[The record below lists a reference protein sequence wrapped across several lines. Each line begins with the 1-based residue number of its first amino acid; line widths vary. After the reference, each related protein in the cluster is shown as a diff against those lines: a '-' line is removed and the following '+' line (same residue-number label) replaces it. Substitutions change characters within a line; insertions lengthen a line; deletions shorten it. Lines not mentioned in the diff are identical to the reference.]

1 MFLFIFFTLNCEKE
15 IAKRKKNETSS
26 VKKDRNNFLLLS
38 PITCCAAIYSIN
50 LISKCFN
57 AICHD
62 MPHWSLSRR
71 SAAVRLT
78 ANHTIRCNQLEI
90 KSKKWFCGPTLFH
103 LSKRKISIWFGADHL
118 WLIWCNS
125 ILWET
130 RCDDSE
136 LFCKFLPTNA
146 KWNI

>member
-1 MFLFIFFTLNCEKE
+1 MFLFIFSLQ
-15 IAKRKKNETSS
+15 IVKRKLQKNTNETSS
-26 VKKDRNNFLLLS
+26 VKKNRNNFLLLS

-50 LISKCFN
+50 LISKCFK
-57 AICHD
+57 AVCHD

-71 SAAVRLT
+71 SAEGRLT

-103 LSKRKISIWFGADHL
+103 LFKRKISPWFGADHL
-118 WLIWCNS
+118 RLIWCNS

-130 RCDDSE
+130 RCDDEE
-136 LFCKFLPTNA
+136 LFFKFLPTNA